1 MDRVRTKR
9 SGQSD
14 KSIEERWPSPRAT
27 ARVEMPYY
35 TDEEFAALEPLERQA
50 IIGLTLQCA
59 VAEVMSAFWAGKM
72 ASDLRLWL
80 SWRWF
85 NLDEQGRQD
94 LADEQKRSWERVQE
108 IEAESTSRRAAT
120 GEEPQS
126 IIVASTGFPRERTSP
141 TPPINFRD
149 R

>member
-1 MDRVRTKR
+1 
-9 SGQSD
+9 
-14 KSIEERWPSPRAT
+14 
-27 ARVEMPYY
+27 MPYY